1 MAFPAVFLVLIRGM
15 WRGVRPALPWL
26 VSLIVAAVVYRVFG
40 GAWYVP
46 AGAVAGLAT
55 AWLMNAEAEAEA
67 A

>member
-1 MAFPAVFLVLIRGM
+1 M
-15 WRGVRPALPWL
+15 
-26 VSLIVAAVVYRVFG
+26 SLIVAAVVYRVFG

-55 AWLMNAEAEAEA
+55 AWLMGAEAEA